1 MPSSQYVDLQWAIVI
16 STPVNGS
23 VPEKFANN
31 VSTNSIF
38 IIRLNATFYSSAHNL
53 HFLPGFAPVE
63 LKIFLFYILFI
74 PIIAF
79 YFAVMAKPIRYWLKI
94 TDIPLAI

>member
-63 LKIFLFYILFI
+63 LKIFFILHSVHPYYCILFCG
-74 PIIAF
+74 
-79 YFAVMAKPIRYWLKI
+79 
-94 TDIPLAI
+94 DG